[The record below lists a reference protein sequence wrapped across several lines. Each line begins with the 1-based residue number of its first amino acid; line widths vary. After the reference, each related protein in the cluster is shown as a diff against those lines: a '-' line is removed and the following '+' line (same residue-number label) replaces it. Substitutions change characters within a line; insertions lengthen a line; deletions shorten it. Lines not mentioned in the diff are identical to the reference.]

1 MQQDMSRGSFI
12 QESFDNSQQIR
23 GSFVDSDAIL
33 NSRLGSMIMPGS
45 MVQPGSI
52 VEPAAAMRRGDEN
65 SIEFDGVPQ
74 VENYH
79 EEEVEDSGEEQH
91 QQQIIEHQD
100 SEGVDE

>member
-1 MQQDMSRGSFI
+1 
-12 QESFDNSQQIR
+12 
-23 GSFVDSDAIL
+23 
-33 NSRLGSMIMPGS
+33 MIMPGS

-79 EEEVEDSGEEQH
+79 EEEVEDSGEEKH
-91 QQQIIEHQD
+91 E
-100 SEGVDE
+100 